1 MSAPP
6 PEHGTPYAPRSR
18 TVSNPLLRAF
28 AGFAYFPRMNF
39 SGVPRTLCAAFFL
52 AAVSLGCWQPAASPQ
67 DEQKDP
73 YFLVG
78 RNRVAGRD
86 YGGAM
91 EAFRHALENN
101 PNSSAAHFELALLN
115 EQHERN
121 FPAAIYHWERYLA
134 LNPQPQKIDIVKQ
147 HITLCTQELIK
158 KSGNFL
164 TPPSQQREIEE
175 LRAEL
180 QKSRL
185 ETEKLRRELE
195 VALARA
201 GRDYVNVSNRTV
213 PNPVPV
219 GIRPPGTGAG
229 ANAPGTTLKTPP
241 PKTPDNPGANPNAK
255 THTVKAGE
263 SPATIAKQNN
273 ISVASLLKANPN
285 LDPKRMRI
293 GQVINLPPKN

>member
-1 MSAPP
+1 M
-6 PEHGTPYAPRSR
+6 
-18 TVSNPLLRAF
+18 SNPLLRAF

-39 SGVPRTLCAAFFL
+39 SGVPRTLCAALLL
-52 AAVSLGCWQPAASPQ
+52 AAVSTGCWQPAASPQ

-86 YGGAM
+86 YGGAL

-101 PNSSAAHFELALLN
+101 PSSSAAHFELALLN

-147 HITLCTQELIK
+147 HIALCTQELIK

-175 LRAEL
+175 ARAEL
-180 QKSRL
+180 QKAKFEN
-185 ETEKLRRELE
+185 ETLRRQLE
-195 VALARA
+195 AAIARA
-201 GRDYVNVSNRTV
+201 GRDFVTVSNR
-213 PNPVPV
+213 PGPPPVAV
-219 GIRPPGTGAG
+219 GIRVIGPGSST
-229 ANAPGTTLKTPP
+229 NAPGTTLKTPP
-241 PKTPDNPGANPNAK
+241 PKNPDTTTTS
-255 THTVKAGE
+255 THKIKAGE
-263 SPATIAKQNN
+263 TPASIAKQYNL
-273 ISVASLLKANPN
+273 SVASLLKANPN
-285 LDPKRMRI
+285 VDPKRMRI